1 MIKQTS
7 LKIIKFYQK
16 YISINLGN
24 NCRFYPSCSKY
35 TASSIERHG
44 ILMGGTKGIIRILKC
59 NPFNKGGI
67 DLP

>member
-1 MIKQTS
+1 MIKKIS
-7 LKIIKFYQK
+7 LKIIKFYQE
-16 YISINLGN
+16 YVSINLGN

-35 TASSIERHG
+35 ATLSIEKHG
-44 ILMGGTKGIIRILKC
+44 ALIGGAKGMIRILKC